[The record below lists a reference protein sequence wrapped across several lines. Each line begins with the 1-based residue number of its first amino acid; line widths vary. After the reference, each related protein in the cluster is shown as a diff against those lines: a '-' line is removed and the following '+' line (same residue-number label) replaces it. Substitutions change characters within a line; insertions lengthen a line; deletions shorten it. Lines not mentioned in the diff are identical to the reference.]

1 MIMTCMRLK
10 FFLLSQIFEPTRKV
24 SEGNICGAKVP
35 SEILNES
42 IVIYMFIAY
51 IVP

>member
-1 MIMTCMRLK
+1 MR
-10 FFLLSQIFEPTRKV
+10 SQIFEPTRKV
-24 SEGNICGAKVP
+24 SEGKIGGGKVP

-42 IVIYMFIAY
+42 IVIYIFVAY